1 MKVKLNEEIKE
12 YCNILK
18 LKGIKA
24 HFEEEITEAN
34 DYEEF
39 LHRLLSYELEE
50 KDKQSIDCRIRNAH
64 FPYKQYMGDIEMDCL
79 PVDMQKKFPELA
91 TLNFIEKGKNIIM
104 TGNPGT
110 GKTMVSI
117 ALGLKACM
125 AGYKVLFTTVPL
137 LVTTLKE
144 SNSAKTLRYFENRF
158 EKYDLVIADELG
170 YTSFDREGS
179 DLLFNNLSLRAA
191 RKSTIITTNLSFER
205 WVEVFGDPTVT
216 SAMVDR
222 LTYKAILV
230 DMEGDSY
237 RLRETLREN
246 GASFDVRNKVV

>member
-1 MKVKLNEEIKE
+1 VKIKLNEEIKE
-12 YCNILK
+12 YCKILK
-18 LKGIKA
+18 FKGILM
-24 HFEEEITEAN
+24 HFEEVMSEAT
-34 DYEEF
+34 DYEDF
-39 LHRLLSYELEE
+39 LHRLLTFEMEE
-50 KDKQSIDCRIRNAH
+50 KTKRSIECRIRSAH
-64 FPYKQYMGDIEMDCL
+64 FPYKKYLQDIEMDCL
-79 PVDMQKKFPELA
+79 PVDMQKKLPGLA
-91 TLNFIEKGKNIIM
+91 TLDFIEKGKNIIM

-117 ALGLKACM
+117 ALGLKACL

-144 SNSAKTLRYFENRF
+144 CNSARTLRYFENRF
-158 EKYDLVIADELG
+158 EKYDLVVADELG
-170 YTSFDREGS
+170 YTSFDREGT

-216 SAMVDR
+216 SAMIDR

-246 GASFDVRNKVV
+246 GASFDFDKVAV

>member
-12 YCNILK
+12 YCRILK
-18 LKGIKA
+18 MRGILA
-24 HFEEEITEAN
+24 HFEEAMSEAT
-34 DYEEF
+34 DYQDF
-39 LHRLLSYELEE
+39 LHRLLTIEMEQ
-50 KDKQSIDCRIRNAH
+50 KDKRTIECRIRNAH
-64 FPYKQYMGDIEMDCL
+64 FPYKQYLEDIEINCL
-79 PVDMQKKFPELA
+79 PKDMQKKLPELA
-91 TLNFIEKGKNIIM
+91 TLDFIEKGKNIIM

-125 AGYKVLFTTVPL
+125 AGYKVLFATVPL

-144 SNSAKTLRYFENRF
+144 CNSAKTLRYFENRF

-170 YTSFDREGS
+170 YTSFDREGT

-205 WVEVFGDPTVT
+205 WVEVFRDPTVT
-216 SAMVDR
+216 SAMIDR

-246 GASFDVRNKVV
+246 GATANFANMAV

>member
-12 YCNILK
+12 YCRILK
-18 LKGIKA
+18 LKGILA
-24 HFEEEITEAN
+24 HFEEVMTETR
-34 DYEEF
+34 DYEDF
-39 LHRLLSYELEE
+39 LHRLLTFELAE
-50 KDKQSIDCRIRNAH
+50 KDKRTVESRIRNAH
-64 FPYKQYMGDIEMDCL
+64 FPYKQYLEDIEINCL
-79 PVDMQKKFPELA
+79 PKDMQKRLPELA
-91 TLNFIEKGKNIIM
+91 TLDFIEKGKNIIM

-144 SNSAKTLRYFENRF
+144 CNSAKTLRYFENRF

-170 YTSFDREGS
+170 YTSFDREGT

-216 SAMVDR
+216 SAMIDR

-237 RLRETLREN
+237 RLRETFKEN
-246 GASFDVRNKVV
+246 GVAFNFQAMTV

>member
-18 LKGIKA
+18 LKGIKS
-24 HFEEEITEAN
+24 HFEEAITEAT

-50 KDKQSIDCRIRNAH
+50 KDKRSIDCRIRNAH
-64 FPYKQYMGDIEMDCL
+64 FPYKQYMGDIEMNCL
-79 PVDMQKKFPELA
+79 PVDMQKKLPELA
-91 TLNFIEKGKNIIM
+91 ALNFIEKGKNIIM

-137 LVTTLKE
+137 LVTALKE
-144 SNSAKTLRYFENRF
+144 SNSTKTLRYFENRF

-170 YTSFDREGS
+170 YTSFDREGT

-237 RLRETLREN
+237 RLRETLKEN
-246 GASFDVRNKVV
+246 RASFNISSRAV